1 MREARFDFTGE
12 CYAVTGASSGMGRA
26 VALALAKSGARV
38 LAIARREDRL
48 KELAAAAPAGAVT
61 PAALDVT
68 DAQALEQA
76 LAGFTAS
83 QGKLSG
89 SVHAAGILVPT
100 PLNAYNPRKAQ
111 KMMEVTFW
119 AGMQL
124 LQLACRSQYAGEGT
138 SHVLFSSADAW
149 CCEKGKFAYAAAKA
163 AVNAGVRAAAKEVG
177 AQGHRVNAVLPGWV
191 ATEMTESPLVQ
202 ALTNHAAVAH
212 KAVLGQGEP
221 GDVTGLV
228 LFLLSDAAAW
238 LTGACLPI
246 DGGYTA

>member
-1 MREARFDFTGE
+1 MRGVSFDFTGE
-12 CYAVTGASSGMGRA
+12 RYVVTGASSGMGRE
-26 VALALAKSGARV
+26 LALDLARAGAGV
-38 LAIARREDRL
+38 LAVARREEKL
-48 KELAAAAPAGAVT
+48 QEIAAAAPAGAIV

-68 DAQALEQA
+68 DTAALEQA
-76 LAGFTAS
+76 IADFAGS
-83 QGKLSG
+83 RGKLSG

-124 LQLACRSQYAGEGT
+124 LQLSCRSQYAGERT

-163 AVNAGVRAAAKEVG
+163 AVNAGVRAAAKEIGV
-177 AQGHRVNAVLPGWV
+177 QGHRVNAVLPGWV

-202 ALTNHAAVAH
+202 ALTNHAAVAN
-212 KAVLGQGEP
+212 KAVLGQGKP
-221 GDVTGLV
+221 RDVTGLV